1 MKTHITL
8 LISFPL
14 LLLTAC
20 SNNSKYHE
28 IIEQDHVQMRE
39 YKKQIQQLQDKITEI
54 RDSVVTLQAEI
65 QMYHVDPYDLKAQAE
80 EAYKNKDKERMG
92 EIIIEL
98 LTYHPENKTI
108 ISRIEFLYS
117 KLTKQLQAEAA
128 AEQRRLAAEQAAEQ
142 RRQAAE
148 QRRLAAEQ
156 KKQQYQQNK

>member
-1 MKTHITL
+1 MKRHITL
-8 LISFPL
+8 LFTT

-20 SNNSKYHE
+20 SDNNKYHD

-39 YKKQIQQLQDKITEI
+39 YKTQIQQLQEKITEI
-54 RDSVVTLQAEI
+54 RDSVATLQAEI
-65 QMYHVDPYDLKAQAE
+65 QMYHVDPYDLKTQAE
-80 EAYKNKDKERMG
+80 EAYKNKDKDRMG
-92 EIIIEL
+92 EIIVEL

-117 KLTKQLQAEAA
+117 KLTKQLQAEQA

-148 QRRLAAEQ
+148 QRRLAADQ